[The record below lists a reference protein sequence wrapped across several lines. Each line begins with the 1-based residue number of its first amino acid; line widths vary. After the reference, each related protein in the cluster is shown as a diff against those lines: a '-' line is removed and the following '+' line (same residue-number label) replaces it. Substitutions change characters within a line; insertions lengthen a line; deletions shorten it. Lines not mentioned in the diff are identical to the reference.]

1 MEDEAGFTTHYKD
14 TKTSSCQAVASPLP
28 GFPELKQSFVERTP
42 LVIENILFQQTK
54 SPLYIWT
61 WPDGQY
67 LNQIDYVLTGKN
79 GEALYSEQ
87 KQDLEMTMAQIMSS
101 LLKNSGLN

>member
-1 MEDEAGFTTHYKD
+1 MTLYG
-14 TKTSSCQAVASPLP
+14 LP
-28 GFPELKQSFVERTP
+28 WK
-42 LVIENILFQQTK
+42 QTK